1 MTSKKARPKSITEY
15 INAAPKE
22 ARKKLREMR
31 ACIRASAPGAKESL
45 KWGMP
50 AFSYQ
55 RILVTF
61 AAFKHHIGFYP
72 TPSAVRAFA
81 NDLSKFVTDGEYVP
95 LAQQDPALWDSR
107 MIVEAEALLRRA
119 SALGS
124 IGRYQPVMGAETRIM
139 FSLSEACSCGH
150 RSPDRCRHELPRAR
164 RNKGQPGLFW
174 VPARA
179 RSSEPGGPGGPPAQK
194 EPKERIKKAILASGS

>member
-1 MTSKKARPKSITEY
+1 MTSKKARPESITEY

-31 ACIRASAPGAKESL
+31 ECIRAAAPGAKESL

-72 TPSAVRAFA
+72 TPSAATAFA
-81 NDLSKFVTDGEYVP
+81 KDLSKFVTADASIQFP
-95 LAQQDPALWDSR
+95 LDKPLPLPLIRKITAFR
-107 MIVEAEALLRRA
+107 VRE
-119 SALGS
+119 S
-124 IGRYQPVMGAETRIM
+124 IE
-139 FSLSEACSCGH
+139 E
-150 RSPDRCRHELPRAR
+150 DRKWRT
-164 RNKGQPGLFW
+164 
-174 VPARA
+174 
-179 RSSEPGGPGGPPAQK
+179 
-194 EPKERIKKAILASGS
+194 